1 MNKADIERSRAKRK
15 QKGKSHETGHS
26 NVEIFRW
33 LSRTGMNKVNIGG
46 VKTVEQAKGN
56 LCWSSNIKMFQRR
69 LLYLLN
75 FCLVKF

>member
-46 VKTVEQAKGN
+46 VKTG
-56 LCWSSNIKMFQRR
+56 
-69 LLYLLN
+69 
-75 FCLVKF
+75 